1 MGVEAGVGGQREYLI
16 DMEQEM
22 CMGHRQRE
30 RERERELELEN
41 CILQGLWFRFNLKL
55 FDN

>member
-1 MGVEAGVGGQREYLI
+1 MTGSEDGMGVEAGVGGQREYLI

-30 RERERELELEN
+30 RERERERT
-41 CILQGLWFRFNLKL
+41 GTRKL
-55 FDN
+55 YFTRIVV